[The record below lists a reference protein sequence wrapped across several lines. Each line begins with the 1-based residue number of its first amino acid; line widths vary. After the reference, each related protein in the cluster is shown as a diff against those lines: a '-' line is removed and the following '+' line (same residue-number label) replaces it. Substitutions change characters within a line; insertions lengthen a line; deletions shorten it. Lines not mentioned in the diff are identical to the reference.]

1 MMSSRDRVMAALNHR
16 EPDRVPIDIGGGY
29 STSISVEG
37 YERLKQYLG
46 ITKPSEALDDIFRIA
61 RVDTEVMRRLGSDCF
76 PVVCG
81 SPSNWTPPP
90 SAPDQFIDL
99 WGVKWKRVQYSEGCY
114 YMELHES
121 PLARARLKDL
131 DDYPWPDPSDPGF
144 TDGLREE
151 VKTIYHET
159 DYALMADSGFKSI
172 WEQAF
177 FLRGYQQLLLDLVRN
192 PDFVSAFFSKILE
205 INLVATARFLDEVGR
220 YIHVVRTGDDLAT
233 QGDLTMSPGMYRRFL
248 KPAYKRYIDLVRSKT
263 KAKIFF
269 HSCGNITRLIDE
281 LIDTGVDII
290 NPVQVSAI
298 KDTAA
303 LKAKFGERITFWGGI
318 DTQHVLPRGSVDEVR
333 SEVRQRI
340 RDLGPG
346 GGFVVAAVH
355 NIQADVPPQNIVAM
369 AEAVQEFGAYP
380 LKA

>member
-205 INLVATARFLDEVGR
+205 INLVATARFLDEVGH
-220 YIHVVRTGDDLAT
+220 YIHVVRTGDDLAA
-233 QGDLTMSPGMYRRFL
+233 QADLIMSPAMYRRIL